1 MANEKITL
9 AHGAGGKMSA
19 ALMRDV
25 ILPAFD
31 NPALKEMGDALA
43 QNANQGAEATKA
55 IGIFSKSAV
64 GAMAEAAAGG
74 ASSLGILAAGF
85 KVAAAEA

>member
-1 MANEKITL
+1 
-9 AHGAGGKMSA
+9 
-19 ALMRDV
+19 
-25 ILPAFD
+25 
-31 NPALKEMGDALA
+31 MGDALA